1 MKTSLSSSEDLDFLI
16 FQRRIKEK
24 LGLDLSCYKR
34 KQMERRLRSLVTQAG
49 AKSFRE
55 YLQMMERDPEM
66 LEAFRNR
73 VTINVSELF
82 RDPDKFK
89 ELATQVLPALLART
103 HRPRIWSAGCS
114 NGAEAYSLAMLLHE
128 AGIES
133 AKALILATDID
144 HEMLARAREGLF
156 ADADIKN
163 VSAFRRRRFLSR
175 ASDAYRVSDDLRRL
189 IEFRHHD
196 LLSEDFETDFHLLLC
211 RNVTIYFTD
220 DAKERLY
227 RRFYNSLA
235 PAGVLL
241 VGATERIFSAR
252 EIGFESISPF
262 FYRRPEV
269 ERQGED

>member
-1 MKTSLSSSEDLDFLI
+1 MKTPLSSSEDLDFLI

-24 LGLDLSCYKR
+24 VGLDLSCYKR

-49 AKSFRE
+49 AKNFRE

-133 AKALILATDID
+133 PEALILATDID